1 MSSLASAYIRP
12 QITDCPHH
20 TVQTTQTQGSTLP
33 RRLPQPAP
41 NQNFNFLRSPF
52 ISFLPK
58 IGAQPQNHIH
68 FLPSKAS
75 KAASPY
81 PATPP
86 RNPLSALIN
95 LSRKLPTLFAFSKTD
110 TTKTY
115 RRHLWNTICAVLAL
129 TTLSAGH
136 RRRQCQPQP
145 RGCLIR
151 LLFTTVGGKPC
162 HRAMLRTILRL
173 ELNLYASHLP
183 VRAPALRLGPI
194 SLIQEQFRRWLRR
207 SLS

>member
-1 MSSLASAYIRP
+1 MSTLASAYIRP
-12 QITDCPHH
+12 QITDRPHH
-20 TVQTTQTQGSTLP
+20 TIQTTPTQGSTLP

-41 NQNFNFLRSPF
+41 NQNFTFLRSPF

-58 IGAQPQNHIH
+58 TDAQPQNHIH
-68 FLPSKAS
+68 SLPSKAS

-86 RNPLSALIN
+86 RNPFSVLIN

-115 RRHLWNTICAVLAL
+115 RRRLWNTICAVLAL

-136 RRRQCQPQP
+136 RRRQTEPQP
-145 RGCLIR
+145 HGCLAR
-151 LLFTTVGGKPC
+151 LLFTSVGGKPC
-162 HRAMLRTILRL
+162 
-173 ELNLYASHLP
+173 
-183 VRAPALRLGPI
+183 
-194 SLIQEQFRRWLRR
+194 Q
-207 SLS
+207 